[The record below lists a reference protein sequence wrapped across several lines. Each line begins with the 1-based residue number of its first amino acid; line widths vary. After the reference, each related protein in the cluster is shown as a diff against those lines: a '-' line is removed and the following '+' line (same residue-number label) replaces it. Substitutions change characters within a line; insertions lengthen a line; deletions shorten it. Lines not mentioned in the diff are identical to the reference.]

1 MGHTGSVTTM
11 VFNSNSQS
19 LISGGYDTTV
29 RLWDV
34 KKLSEEKVTR
44 R

>member
-1 MGHTGSVTTM
+1 MGHTGSVTTL
-11 VFNSNSQS
+11 VFSRDAQS

-34 KKLSEEKVTR
+34 KKQEEKVTR